1 MSNENKYFICK
12 KLDEPKRYVGL
23 TLDEFVPIALIN
35 GICFLLGSLVTG
47 FAISGGVWLLLKH
60 FKKGQGPGWFL
71 NLLYW
76 HLPLHYFQGLL
87 FVRTPPSSLRHWL
100 S

>member
-1 MSNENKYFICK
+1 MSHENKYFICK

-23 TLDEFVPIALIN
+23 TVDEFVPIAIIN
-35 GICFLLGSLVTG
+35 IGCFILNSLVTG
-47 FAISGGVWLLLKH
+47 FALSIVVWLLLKH

-76 HLPLHYFQGLL
+76 HLPLHHLRGLL
-87 FVRTPPSSLRHWL
+87 FVKTPPASARHWL